1 MTGLFEGITS
11 KLKYENRIKEVI
23 LYFCTVPSFYTIA
36 GLLWNIDI
44 LVVITRLRDKV
55 YF

>member
-23 LYFCTVPSFYTIA
+23 LYFCTVPSFSLEY
-36 GLLWNIDI
+36 
-44 LVVITRLRDKV
+44 R
-55 YF
+55 YFGCDYSVER